1 MVSKNMSDCPVG
13 VIGAGSFGLAITNIL
28 AENSQVLLYARR
40 QEVVNQINN
49 TRSYHGHEMHP
60 NVLATNDM
68 KSLAERCRVIFP
80 IVPSA
85 NFRDMIKSLAP
96 YLFPYHILIHGTK
109 GLDASADFFKD
120 IDNDSVILTRDH
132 VHTMSEIITEETVVV
147 RVGCLS
153 GPNLSKELAA
163 KQPSGT
169 VVASH
174 FNEVINEGQ
183 RLLKSDRFQVYG
195 NNDIIGIELAGVLK
209 NILAIASGALNGLGY
224 GDNAR
229 GMLISRGLVELIYV
243 GKMLGGNTESF
254 IGLAGIGDIV
264 ATCSS
269 KLSRNYTVG
278 YRLAQG
284 ESIDQVMGS
293 INEVA
298 EGVKTVKIVKKLAD
312 HYGVRAP
319 ITESIYKVLYQGMT
333 VPEALSLLMKLP
345 LNIDIDFL

>member
-1 MVSKNMSDCPVG
+1 MVSKNTSDHPVG

-28 AENSQVLLYARR
+28 AENSKVILYARR
-40 QEVVNQINN
+40 KEVVDEINLKRTYN
-49 TRSYHGHEMHP
+49 GHKMHE
-60 NVLATNDM
+60 NVLAINDL
-68 KSLAERCRVIFP
+68 KSLAEQCRVIFP

-85 NFRDMIKSLAP
+85 NFREMIVSLAP
-96 YLFPYHILIHGTK
+96 YLYPYHILIHGTK
-109 GLDASADFFKD
+109 GLDASKAFFEETD
-120 IDNDSVILTRDH
+120 DRSEILTRDH
-132 VHTMSEIITEETVVV
+132 VRTMSEIIIEETVVM
-147 RVGCLS
+147 RVGCMS

-174 FNEVINEGQ
+174 FDEVIKEGQ

-195 NNDIIGIELAGVLK
+195 NKDIIGIELAGVLK
-209 NILAIASGALNGLGY
+209 NILAIASGALSGLGY

-243 GKMLGGNTESF
+243 GKMLGGNTEAF

-264 ATCSS
+264 TTCSS
-269 KLSRNYTVG
+269 SLSRNYSVG
-278 YRLAQG
+278 YRLAKG
-284 ESIDQVMGS
+284 ETIAQVMGS

-298 EGVKTVKIVKKLAD
+298 EGVKTVQIVKKLAD

-319 ITESIYKVLYQGMT
+319 ITESLYKVIYQDLT
-333 VPEALSLLMKLP
+333 VQEALSLLMKLP